1 MRVLAGQIDALSSK
15 DGKIIA
21 VNVKVTGLDTPRP
34 LDIAELA
41 MCKILLIQNGLA
53 DPAYVKTC
61 LLILHLTDERPILR
75 LWEYTPTAEM
85 EKAIRDADI
94 DKLIDA
100 GKLSQYHE
108 FWKDNVHQIG
118 LFGQDQII

>member
-1 MRVLAGQIDALSSK
+1 MRVYGGQIDALSSK

-53 DPAYVKTC
+53 DP
-61 LLILHLTDERPILR
+61 
-75 LWEYTPTAEM
+75 
-85 EKAIRDADI
+85 
-94 DKLIDA
+94 
-100 GKLSQYHE
+100 
-108 FWKDNVHQIG
+108 DNVHQIG
-118 LFGQDQII
+118 LFGQDHII